1 MDQYKSKVQ
10 QQHVTSLHQYG
21 IFSRY
26 VAYFIPLIQPH
37 KSLSNDQ
44 RLYPQPTSK
53 KTTTQKINKFRE
65 ANAKVTVL
73 SHCATDEFCF
83 KTNFVT
89 TSKEEHKLQTL
100 LHSTTMQ
107 PLSFLYVA
115 NAALQDYKTRSSLF
129 CDTKPF
135 NTVK

>member
-1 MDQYKSKVQ
+1 MGS
-10 QQHVTSLHQYG
+10 
-21 IFSRY
+21 FSRY

-53 KTTTQKINKFRE
+53 KPTTQKINKFTG
-65 ANAKVTVL
+65 ANVKVTVL
-73 SHCATDEFCF
+73 SNCATDKFCF
-83 KTNFVT
+83 KTNLFT

-115 NAALQDYKTRSSLF
+115 NGALQDYKTGSSLF
-129 CDTKPF
+129 CDIKPF
-135 NTVK
+135 NKVK